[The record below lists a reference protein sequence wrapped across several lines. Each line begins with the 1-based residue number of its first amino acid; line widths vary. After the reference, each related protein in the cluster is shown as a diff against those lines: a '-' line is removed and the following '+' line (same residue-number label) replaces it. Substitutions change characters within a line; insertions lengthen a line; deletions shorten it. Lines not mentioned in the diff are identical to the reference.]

1 MKPWKVRWLMQV
13 RKYNIK
19 MAELSRVTGINYGYL
34 RKIKCD
40 YRSGNNVRE
49 HIIWGTNKI
58 IEEQER
64 K

>member
-1 MKPWKVRWLMQV
+1 M

-40 YRSGNNVRE
+40 SRSGNNVRE
-49 HIIWGTNKI
+49 CIMWGTDRI
-58 IEEQER
+58 IKKESEED